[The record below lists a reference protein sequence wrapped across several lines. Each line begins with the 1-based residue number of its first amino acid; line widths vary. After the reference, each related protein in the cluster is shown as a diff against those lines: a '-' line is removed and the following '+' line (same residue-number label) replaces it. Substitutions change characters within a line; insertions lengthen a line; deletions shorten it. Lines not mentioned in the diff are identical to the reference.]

1 VVLRGWG
8 WLRDWLV
15 CWWLWSVAAQ
25 EAENARRREGQ
36 HASLELG
43 AKLSR
48 KAKRASQRVVARE
61 HQAAEEQRA
70 AEAAAKEGE

>member
-15 CWWLWSVAAQ
+15 CWCLWS
-25 EAENARRREGQ
+25 ENARRREGQ